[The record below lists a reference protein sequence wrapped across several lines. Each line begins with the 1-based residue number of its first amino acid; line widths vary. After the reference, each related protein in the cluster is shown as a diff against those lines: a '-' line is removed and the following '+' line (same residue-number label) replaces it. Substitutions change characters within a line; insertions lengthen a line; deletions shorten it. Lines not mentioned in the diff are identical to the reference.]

1 MTARRRALWVAIPVA
16 VVVVAGVVAVIWVR
30 HTGTDCVAVHQINT
44 AVDHFTTDI
53 AHDINHPTQPI
64 AGDYPALLDRL
75 NDQADKITDA
85 GLSRRA
91 HDLAALA
98 SKIAALIPRIRHDK
112 LTPVVGSTPAQ
123 QELTR
128 VNAQF
133 NDNLS
138 ALARACPDDSQRL
151 RIG

>member
-1 MTARRRALWVAIPVA
+1 MTTSRALLAGIPVA
-16 VVVVAGVVAVIWVR
+16 VIAAVVVAVFWVR
-30 HTGTDCVAVHQINT
+30 HTGADCVAVHQINT
-44 AVDHFTTDI
+44 TVDHFTTDI

-64 AGDYPALLDRL
+64 AGDYPALLDGL

-85 GLSRRA
+85 DISRRA

-98 SKIAALIPRIRHDK
+98 AQTAALIPRIRHDK
-112 LTPVVGSTPAQ
+112 LTPLTGSTPAQ